1 MKKTRWTI
9 WAGYA
14 LLIMAF
20 LVLCVFQNRYMDAML
35 SSDDA
40 SELVLSKILSENGG
54 ILSSKWYYSTEI
66 RVLNAQIIWSIL
78 FHFIGS
84 WHVVH
89 LLGNIICFGILL
101 LCLWGFCREFQM
113 QRVFPVLG
121 AFLLIPVSDLYYA
134 FVLQNVC
141 YIPYIATIFVM
152 FAGLVYY
159 VKGSSVAKTRVVLA
173 FIALFS
179 IVNGMG
185 GARQL
190 LTFYLPFAIAVII
203 YVMFG
208 AEGKTSEKRPIG
220 VYMLVSLFG
229 GAAGYMINSRLL
241 SHRYF
246 FAQYGDI
253 RYSTFSWD
261 RVIEVINGWLNT
273 LGYKSGGKLFSVTTL
288 FNVTS
293 GITVVLV
300 VYSIVKILKDNGS
313 SWQLRLFALYYAA
326 AFAAY
331 VLLYSM
337 TDMDYSDRYNLPVT
351 ACSYV
356 LIFMYFYGK
365 SDRGTKERRQVIAG
379 LTAFTLLLVG
389 CGIFNYYPRVR
400 GYNGNPRKDAVIAAV
415 DQGYT
420 CGYATFWNA
429 NISTELSDGKLE
441 MWAWTDYPEDITE
454 LNAFPQWLRKVSHDL
469 PPQQRV
475 CVLLSS
481 DEAQKFSFVERI
493 GEEHQ
498 VYMSDAYVVYGF
510 ESAEEL
516 RKIVEEE

>member
-1 MKKTRWTI
+1 MKKIKWAAL
-9 WAGYA
+9 AGYV
-14 LLIMAF
+14 LLIAAF

-40 SELVLSKILSENGG
+40 SELVLSKLLSENGG
-54 ILSSKWYYSTEI
+54 ILSSEWYYSTEI
-66 RVLNAQIIWSIL
+66 RVLNAQIIWSVL

-101 LCLWGFCREFQM
+101 LCLWGFCRKFQL
-113 QRVFPVLG
+113 QRAFPVLG
-121 AFLLIPVSDLYYA
+121 AFLLIPVADLYYA

-141 YIPYIATIFVM
+141 YIPYIATVFVM
-152 FAGLVYY
+152 FAGLVCY
-159 VKGSSVAKTRVVLA
+159 VERSSAIKARAMLA
-173 FIALFS
+173 FIAVFS

-208 AEGKTSEKRPIG
+208 AEGKAPARRPLG
-220 VYMLVSLFG
+220 LYMLVSLFS
-229 GAAGYMINSRLL
+229 AAVGYMINSRFL

-261 RVIEVINGWLNT
+261 RVIEVVNGWLNT

-288 FNVTS
+288 FNVTA

-300 VYSIVKILKDNGS
+300 VYSIVGILKDTGS
-313 SWQLRLFALYYAA
+313 RWQARLFALYYAA
-326 AFAAY
+326 AFSAY
-331 VLLYSM
+331 ILLYSM

-356 LIFMYFYGK
+356 LIFMYFCG
-365 SDRGTKERRQVIAG
+365 RFEHCTKERRQVIAG
-379 LTAFTLLLVG
+379 LTVFTLLLVG
-389 CGIFNYYPRVR
+389 CGIFNYYPRMR
-400 GYNGNPRKDAVIAAV
+400 GYQDNPRKDAVTAAV

-441 MWAWTDYPEDITE
+441 MWAWTDYPEDIKE
-454 LNAFPQWLRKVSHDL
+454 LNAFPKWLRKVSHDL

-481 DEAQKFSFVERI
+481 DEAQKFSFVQRI
-493 GEEHQ
+493 GEEHL
-498 VYMSDAYVVYGF
+498 VYASDSYVVYGF
-510 ESAEEL
+510 DSAEDL
-516 RKIVEEE
+516 RRIVEGE